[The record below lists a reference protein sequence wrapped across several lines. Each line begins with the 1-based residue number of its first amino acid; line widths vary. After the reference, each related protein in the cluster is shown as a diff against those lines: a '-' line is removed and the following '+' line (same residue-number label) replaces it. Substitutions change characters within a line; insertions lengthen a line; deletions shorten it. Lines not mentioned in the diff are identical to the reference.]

1 MTDKYSKL
9 DDWQFYLALTQEVKT
24 MKLPLKKSP
33 KSPYWITNFRINGK
47 KICRSTKATSKTK
60 AYIEAELIWTSEM
73 AKLHKPKTLGSILLS
88 QAIDHYITLPTKTG
102 KPRGKH
108 DILILKDFRE
118 KLGHKPLGKITT
130 EDLTKIRR
138 EREDTSTGQ
147 TINRRFRILMAVF
160 NYAHKKRRWI
170 DSVPI
175 YEEAIEQNA
184 KKRELYTKDE
194 IGRLIQACYTTNNEY
209 LINPIMFA
217 LNTAFRLGEIRQ
229 LKKDDVAPCKTK
241 INLREQKNGNEDEV
255 IPLNSQARIILME
268 ALLNPSE
275 YVFFSPRSK
284 DGSIGDISTAFTT
297 VRKAAD
303 LHTRKVFKDFHSLRH
318 TSTTEVA
325 KGVKNMFELQQFTR
339 HESLI
344 ALKPYLHLFDNRRE
358 IAELANFK
366 IKTGATTGATTD

>member
-1 MTDKYSKL
+1 MRSKYTEL
-9 DDWQFYLALTQEVKT
+9 NDWQFYLALSTEVKQ
-24 MKLPLKKSP
+24 MKLPLKKIP

-47 KICRSTKATSKTK
+47 KVCHSTKETTK
-60 AYIEAELIWTSEM
+60 AKAKIKAELIWTSEM

-88 QAIDHYITLPTKTG
+88 QAIDHYKTLPTKNG

-108 DILILKDFRE
+108 DISILNDFKK
-118 KLGHKPLGKITT
+118 KLGNKPLGKITT
-130 EDLTKIRR
+130 EDLTKIRG
-138 EREDTSTGQ
+138 ERESTSKGQ
-147 TINRRFRILMAVF
+147 TINRRFRILMALF
-160 NYAHKKRRWI
+160 NYAVKRRWI
-170 DSVPI
+170 DKAPI

-184 KKRELYTKDE
+184 KKRELYTQVE
-194 IGRLIQACYTTNNEY
+194 IGQLIQACYTTNNEY

-217 LNTAFRLGEIRQ
+217 LCTAFRLGEIRQ

-241 INLREQKNGNEDEV
+241 INLREQKNGDEDEV
-255 IPLNSQARIILME
+255 IVLNTQARTILMK

-318 TSTTEVA
+318 TSTTKVA
-325 KGVKNMFELQQFTR
+325 EGVKNIIELKQFTR
-339 HESLI
+339 HKSFF
-344 ALKPYLHLFDNRRE
+344 ALDRYLHLFDNRQE
-358 IAELANFK
+358 IAELASFE
-366 IKTGATTGATTD
+366 IKTGATTGATFK